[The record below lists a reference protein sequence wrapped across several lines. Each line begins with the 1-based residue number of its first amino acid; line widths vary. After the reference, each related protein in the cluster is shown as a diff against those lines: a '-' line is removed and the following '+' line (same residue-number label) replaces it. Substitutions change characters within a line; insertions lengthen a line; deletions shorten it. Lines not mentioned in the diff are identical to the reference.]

1 MPKTK
6 GLLGWSR
13 VSTEETPTPDCAR
26 VRRAH
31 INLTSRLGPPR
42 AGGGAGRGRWP
53 LGAEQM
59 HEGMVILP
67 LLTTNCTL
75 VQKERRRCREM
86 WH

>member
-6 GLLGWSR
+6 GPLGWSR
-13 VSTEETPTPDCAR
+13 VSTETPAPDCAR
-26 VRRAH
+26 VCGDH

-42 AGGGAGRGRWP
+42 SGARAGHGRWP

-67 LLTTNCTL
+67 LPTTNCTL
-75 VQKERRRCREM
+75 VQKELRRCR
-86 WH
+86 